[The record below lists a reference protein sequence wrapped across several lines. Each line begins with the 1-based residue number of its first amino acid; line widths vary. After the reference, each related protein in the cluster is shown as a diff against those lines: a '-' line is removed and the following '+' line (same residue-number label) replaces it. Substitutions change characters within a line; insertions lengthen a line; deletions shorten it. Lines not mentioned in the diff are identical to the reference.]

1 MLNEENNGYIP
12 VEPFLSLETPLLVK
26 KVYEEYTT
34 KGRKNTTQ
42 EEPGRRQELTYT
54 TSSVAAGERRAD
66 PKSW

>member
-42 EEPGRRQELTYT
+42 EEPGTETGAHLYDKQRCSGRK
-54 TSSVAAGERRAD
+54 
-66 PKSW
+66 KS